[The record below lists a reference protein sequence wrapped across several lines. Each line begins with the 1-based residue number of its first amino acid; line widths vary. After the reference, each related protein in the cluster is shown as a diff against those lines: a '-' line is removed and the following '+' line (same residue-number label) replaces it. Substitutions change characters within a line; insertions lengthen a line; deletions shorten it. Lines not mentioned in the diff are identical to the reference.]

1 MSIDV
6 LQGKIRQLRCPVM
19 AALAPSRGLLQT
31 AAASPQAAAD
41 GYRQICMT
49 ALEALDGVVP
59 AVSVGCGSFL
69 ALGAE
74 GVRAMQD
81 VLEAARAAGF
91 YVLLDLMQ
99 SSLGQSAADMAAAC
113 FGPLQPDAETYTPYP
128 CDGVLLDAY
137 LGSDSTGAYTAY
149 CKNGKNVFLMARS
162 ANRSARELQDLLSG
176 DRVVHQVTAD
186 LAMRWSAGLSS
197 RSGYSEIGVA
207 AGATD
212 ADILQRMR
220 RKYDKLFF
228 LVPGFEQP
236 GGAQNAAQAFGAA
249 GYGACVIDA
258 AILSAPLRAPNETPR
273 AAIRQA
279 VESARE
285 AILAYVTVY

>member
-19 AALAPSRGLLQT
+19 AALAPSRAMLQD
-31 AAASPQAAAD
+31 AAASPQVAAE
-41 GYRQICMT
+41 GYRQVCMT
-49 ALEALDGVVP
+49 ALEALDGIVP

-91 YVLLDLMQ
+91 YVLFDLMQ
-99 SSLGQSAADMAAAC
+99 ASLGQSAADMAAAC
-113 FGPLQPDAETYTPYP
+113 FGSLQPGAEAYTPYP

-149 CKNGKNVFLMARS
+149 CKSGKNVFLMARS
-162 ANRSARELQDLLSG
+162 ANKSTRELQDLLSG
-176 DRVVHQVTAD
+176 DRVVYQVTAD

-197 RSGYSEIGVA
+197 KFGYSEIGVA

-212 ADILQRMR
+212 ADILRQMR

-258 AILSAPLRAPNETPR
+258 AILSAPLRAPNEAPR
-273 AAIRQA
+273 AAIQQA
-279 VESARE
+279 AARARE
-285 AILAYVTVY
+285 AIQAHVTVY

>member
-6 LQGKIRQLRCPVM
+6 LQEKIRHLRCPVM
-19 AALAPSRGLLQT
+19 AALAPSRKMLQS
-31 AAASPQAAAD
+31 AASPQQTAD
-41 GYRQICMT
+41 GYRQLCMT
-49 ALEALDGVVP
+49 ALEALEGVVP

-69 ALGAE
+69 ALGAD

-81 VLEAARAAGF
+81 VLARARELGF
-91 YVLLDLMQ
+91 YVLFDLMQ

-113 FGPLQPDAETYTPYP
+113 FGPLQPDTDAFTPYP

-137 LGSDSTGAYTAY
+137 LGSDSVGAYTAY
-149 CKNGKNVFLMARS
+149 CKMGKNVFLMARS

-186 LAMRWSAGLSS
+186 LTMRWSAGLSS
-197 RSGYSEIGVA
+197 RSGYSELGVA
-207 AGATD
+207 VGATD
-212 ADILQRMR
+212 ADILRRMR

-236 GGAQNAAQAFGAA
+236 GGAPNAAQGFGAA

-258 AILSAPLRAPNETPR
+258 SIQSAPLREPDAEPR
-273 AAIRQA
+273 TAIRQA
-279 VESARE
+279 AERAR
-285 AILAYVTVY
+285 AALTAYVTVY

>member
-6 LQGKIRQLRCPVM
+6 LQEKIRHLRCPVM
-19 AALAPSRGLLQT
+19 AALAPSRQMLQS
-31 AAASPQAAAD
+31 AASPQQTAD
-41 GYRQICMT
+41 GYRQLCMT
-49 ALEALDGVVP
+49 ALEALEGVVP

-69 ALGAE
+69 ALGAD

-81 VLEAARAAGF
+81 VLARARELGF
-91 YVLLDLMQ
+91 YVLFDLMQ

-113 FGPLQPDAETYTPYP
+113 FGPLQPDTDAFTPYP

-137 LGSDSTGAYTAY
+137 LGSDSVGAYTAY
-149 CKNGKNVFLMARS
+149 CKTGKNVFLMARS

-186 LAMRWSAGLSS
+186 LTMRWSAGLSS
-197 RSGYSEIGVA
+197 RSGYSELGVA
-207 AGATD
+207 VGATD
-212 ADILQRMR
+212 ADILRRMR

-228 LVPGFEQP
+228 LVPGFEQS
-236 GGAQNAAQAFGAA
+236 GGASNAAQGFGAA

-258 AILSAPLRAPNETPR
+258 SIQSAPLREPDTEPR

-279 VESARE
+279 AERARE
-285 AILAYVTVY
+285 AILSHVTVY

>member
-6 LQGKIRQLRCPVM
+6 LQAKIRHLRCPVM
-19 AALAPSRGLLQT
+19 AALAPSRKMLQS
-31 AAASPQAAAD
+31 AVSPQQTAD
-41 GYRQICMT
+41 GYRQLCMT
-49 ALEALDGVVP
+49 ALEALEGVVP

-69 ALGAE
+69 ALGAD

-81 VLEAARAAGF
+81 VLARARELGF
-91 YVLLDLMQ
+91 YVLFDLMQ

-113 FGPLQPDAETYTPYP
+113 FGPLQPDTDAFTPYP

-137 LGSDSTGAYTAY
+137 LGSDSVGAYTTY
-149 CKNGKNVFLMARS
+149 CKTGKNVFLMARS

-186 LAMRWSAGLSS
+186 LTMRWSAGLSS
-197 RSGYSEIGVA
+197 RSGYSELGVA
-207 AGATD
+207 VGATD
-212 ADILQRMR
+212 ADILRRMR

-236 GGAQNAAQAFGAA
+236 GGASNAAQGFGAA

-258 AILSAPLRAPNETPR
+258 SIQSAPLREPDAEPR

-279 VESARE
+279 AERAR
-285 AILAYVTVY
+285 AALTAYVTVY